1 MKPILF
7 NTEMT
12 IATLENRKTQ
22 TRRVIRFPSGRLGGP
37 APASDRIHLD
47 HILGEHA
54 FFKIEPFYQ
63 VRIKCPYKAGDI
75 LYVRETWSTKL
86 SNECIAQ
93 PCHTGWCPYESCES
107 ATGPCFPE
115 DYIYKATDNLP
126 SYGGKWRPSIHMPK
140 EAARLFL
147 LVTDV
152 KVEHL
157 QDITVGGI
165 QREGLLPTG
174 YLTQFSVMTSDCFE
188 MWKTLWDSTVKPAD
202 LGRYGWAAN
211 PWVWVYGYER
221 CEKPRTP

>member
-22 TRRVIRFPSGRLGGP
+22 TRRVIRFPSWRLGGP
-37 APASDRIHLD
+37 APASDQIHLD

-75 LYVRETWSTKL
+75 LYVRETWA
-86 SNECIAQ
+86 E
-93 PCHTGWCPYESCES
+93 W
-107 ATGPCFPE
+107 
-115 DYIYKATDNLP
+115 D
-126 SYGGKWRPSIHMPK
+126 GGYTYRADRIPAYPHALVDRWRPSIHMPK

-157 QDITVGGI
+157 QDITVGGL

-174 YLTQFSVMTSDCFE
+174 YLTQYSVMTSDCFE

-202 LGRYGWAAN
+202 LERCGWAAN
-211 PWVWVYGYER
+211 PWVWVYGFER
-221 CEKPRTP
+221 CEKPRTL